1 MHATIRSWK
10 TAAVLL
16 LLASLT
22 WLLPLESHA
31 RNIQVIPD
39 EVVVDMD
46 QPRRLQLEYGRAVIL
61 RTPREVDRALVADPD
76 VVSVRAISA
85 REVYLRPVSAGT
97 TNLMLWQDD
106 EISAIYE
113 LEVQY
118 EIARMKQRI
127 NEVFPRETDLRIL
140 STNDSVTLSGRVS
153 NTSTLD
159 QILAM
164 AGAYA
169 PEDRIRNLVQVGGVH
184 QVMLEVKV
192 ADVSRNSMKQLGV
205 NFNLVNE
212 SGRLALGFL
221 GGLPAG
227 GLLDSA
233 GTFALRSAPG
243 DSIQWQGIFDILKES
258 GLAKILA
265 EPSLIALSGQTASFL
280 AGGQFPIPTLE
291 REGEIGGVEFKDYGI
306 QLSFTPTVL
315 SNDRIAIEVVPVVSE
330 LDPTTGAVI
339 RGTFIPGLV
348 VRQASTTVELG
359 DGQSFAIAGL
369 LSEFSREAASQFPVL
384 GDLPIL
390 GALFSSKRYQARET
404 ELVILI
410 TPRLVKPI
418 VAAEQ
423 TLPTD
428 FYIPPDDAE
437 FYLWEIFGQSHT
449 HNLPHRTAVFDGQF
463 GHVIVR

>member
-1 MHATIRSWK
+1 MPAPIRSWK
-10 TAAVLL
+10 TATVLL
-16 LLASLT
+16 LLASLA
-22 WLLPLESHA
+22 WLLPLESQA
-31 RNIQVIPD
+31 QNFQVAPD
-39 EVVVDMD
+39 EVIVDMD
-46 QPRRLQLEYGRAVIL
+46 HPRRLQLEYGRAVIL
-61 RTPREVDRALVADPD
+61 RAPREVDRALVADPD

-85 REVYLRPVSAGT
+85 REIYLRPTSAGT
-97 TNLMLWQDD
+97 TNLMLWQGN

-113 LEVQY
+113 LEVRY

-140 STNDSVTLSGRVS
+140 STNNSITLSGRVS

-164 AGAYA
+164 AEAYA
-169 PEDRIRNLVQVGGVH
+169 PQDRIRNLVQVGGVH

-212 SGRLALGFL
+212 SGRFALGFL
-221 GGLPAG
+221 GGLPPQTMR
-227 GLLDSA
+227 
-233 GTFALRSAPG
+233 GTFTFSSAPG

-280 AGGQFPIPTLE
+280 AGGQIPLPTLDS
-291 REGEIGGVEFKDYGI
+291 RGEIGGVEFKDYGI

-315 SNDRIAIEVVPVVSE
+315 SEDRIAIEVVPVVSE
-330 LDPTTGAVI
+330 LDPTREYNI
-339 RGTFIPGLV
+339 LGTPVPGIII
-348 VRQASTTVELG
+348 RQASTTVELG

-369 LSEFSREAASQFPVL
+369 LSETSREVAIKFPGL

-390 GALFSSKRYQARET
+390 GALFSNKRYQSNET